1 MNQMGLNDND
11 NNNVVLKGH
20 IGNNDVNDDGD
31 DDNDDDKI
39 DLTWQ
44 KPTYHEGC
52 GVVERDENKNKNCS
66 D

>member
-31 DDNDDDKI
+31 DDNGDDKI
-39 DLTWQ
+39 DLT
-44 KPTYHEGC
+44 
-52 GVVERDENKNKNCS
+52 
-66 D
+66 